1 MYEVLCYPRGLFLP
15 VQGPWGVELPINVVR
30 LGVVHAGVVSRLV
43 VTKFAGR

>member
-1 MYEVLCYPRGLFLP
+1 MKCFVTPEAYFLP
-15 VQGPWGVELPINVVR
+15 VQGPWGVELPINVVK